1 MSNIQVKTVQ
11 LKRGNKDVLIS
22 VLKGI
27 NKPADGEPIWEVDT
41 GKLKFGDGI
50 HDYGDLDYFRTGDIE
65 IEGALDGQILVYN
78 EQQDKWIPKDL
89 ADNKSI
95 EYKQD
100 GLQIAG
106 FESSGQGN
114 IPVSNDGSIN
124 WQQAVTPE
132 LLDEK
137 VAEAEEI
144 KDQAGQ
150 FAASALQS
158 KQVAEQAKS
167 QTEQIRDVFL
177 ATLNKKFW
185 YGTQAEYV
193 AEIIGGGKLTEGT
206 IYFIYDY
213 NPAFPNENS
222 VTANDD

>member
-1 MSNIQVKTVQ
+1 MTDTEIMEYVSKKPKMKYFIDDIYCHTDLSWEKEDGINTLVCVYCDNTNGHEDEFVVSS
-11 LKRGNKDVLIS
+11 GCGNYNKDVDFCKTHKK
-22 VLKGI
+22 VYKK
-27 NKPADGEPIWEVDT
+27 N
-41 GKLKFGDGI
+41 
-50 HDYGDLDYFRTGDIE
+50 
-65 IEGALDGQILVYN
+65 IL
-78 EQQDKWIPKDL
+78 
-89 ADNKSI
+89 
-95 EYKQD
+95 
-100 GLQIAG
+100 
-106 FESSGQGN
+106 
-114 IPVSNDGSIN
+114 
-124 WQQAVTPE
+124 TPE

-222 VTANDD
+222 VTTNDD